1 MLRTLGT
8 EFLTGLKALKE
19 SSDVLGLCLLLTS
32 REQLRAPPCEGWVL
46 PQCHGERLLKLHGLL
61 CVC

>member
-19 SSDVLGLCLLLTS
+19 SSDVLGQCLLHAS
-32 REQLRAPPCEGWVL
+32 REQLRALPREGWVL

>member
-19 SSDVLGLCLLLTS
+19 SSDVLGLCLLLGS
-32 REQLRAPPCEGWVL
+32 REQLRAPPCEGWVF
-46 PQCHGERLLKLHGLL
+46 PQCHGERPLKLHGLL